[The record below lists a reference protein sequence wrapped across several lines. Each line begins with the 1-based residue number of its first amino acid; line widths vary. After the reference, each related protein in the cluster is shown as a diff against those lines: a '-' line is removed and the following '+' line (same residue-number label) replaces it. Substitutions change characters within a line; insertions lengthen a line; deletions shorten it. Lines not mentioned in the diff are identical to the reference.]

1 MNTEADI
8 SLADLTRE
16 MRKEKGL
23 LESSEDDFSRLIR
36 EKYTYLFNNVI
47 LRSKLDYRF
56 KGKHMIPLRDKTIV
70 KALLIRA
77 AGYGPD
83 PDKDSIYVEWF
94 NGNIKEND
102 YETIARLG
110 LMVDNLISN
119 ELCYDDWDIDDV
131 TRNEW
136 IAAIH
141 SSIKLS
147 LALNILNATEA
158 LQDMNEQLAIL
169 DHGIPFGDMIK
180 GNPYGSRIYLWKGL
194 FPQID
199 TSKPLADALHR
210 CFSLDDYTMILREL
224 IHLII
229 IDAHEK
235 SVDFI
240 KAYAELKRSS
250 GYHSADQLLS
260 TDSLASEYT
269 AFFQNIYEFLN
280 QHPEMT
286 RLIEEEI
293 GTDNLLA
300 FFKMRDRNP
309 KASSPKK
316 SAPQKKLA
324 P

>member
-1 MNTEADI
+1 MNTNTHI
-8 SLADLTRE
+8 SLSNLTRTIME
-16 MRKEKGL
+16 EIGL
-23 LESSEDDFSRLIR
+23 PDSQEEEFARHIR
-36 EKYTYLFNNVI
+36 VKYAYLFNNI
-47 LRSKLDYRF
+47 IMRSKLDYRF
-56 KGKHMIPLRDKTIV
+56 NGKDMIPLRDKSII

-83 PDKDSIYVEWF
+83 SDKDLIYVEWF
-94 NGNIKEND
+94 NGNIMEND
-102 YETIARLG
+102 YKTIAKLG
-110 LMVDNLISN
+110 LMVDHLISD
-119 ELCYDDWDIDDV
+119 EICYDDWNIDDV
-131 TRNEW
+131 TRDEW

-147 LALNILNATEA
+147 LALNVLNTTEA

-169 DHGIPFGDMIK
+169 DHGIPFGDLIK
-180 GNPYGSRIYLWKGL
+180 ENPYGSRVYLWKGL

-199 TSKPLADALHR
+199 TSKPLADALLK
-210 CFSLDDYTMILREL
+210 CFSLEDYTMILREL

-240 KAYAELKRSS
+240 KAYAELKKRN

-269 AFFQNIYEFLN
+269 AFFQNIYEFLT
-280 QHPEMT
+280 QRPGMT
-286 RLIEEEI
+286 RQIEEEI
-293 GTDNLLA
+293 GTDSLLA

-309 KASSPKK
+309 NASTKKK
-316 SAPQKKLA
+316 SAA
-324 P
+324 PKEPAP